1 MQTNFTPAQLTD
13 PANAASEQIIR
24 KCVHCGFCT
33 ATCPTYVLLG
43 DERDS
48 PRGRIYMIKDMLENA
63 RTPTPDVVRHVDRC
77 LSCLSCMTTCPSGVN
92 YMHLIDH
99 GRSYIARH
107 YERSRPERWLRALL
121 QAVLPYGDRFRWAL
135 KRARLGRPLRSLFA
149 RHDALKPLA
158 TLLDLAPPVLPPA
171 APAPVDTPA
180 AAPRRGRVALAQG
193 CVDSTLRPDSRAA
206 TIRLLNRLGFDVLFA
221 PSEGCCGA
229 LEQHM
234 GADDKALTAVR
245 RNVDAWHTLMAKGGL
260 DAIAITAS
268 GCGTMVKDYGY
279 LLRDDPAY
287 ADKAAAVSALAKDIS
302 EVIDPAQLAPNT
314 ALPALDVAYHAACSL
329 QHGQKITAA
338 PKNLLAAAGFRVLE
352 PAEAHLCCGSAG
364 TYNIFQPEIATR
376 LRDRKLGH
384 IAALRPDV
392 IAAGNIGCL
401 TQLAGG
407 TATPTVHLV
416 ELLDWATGGP
426 RPKGLATVG

>member
-1 MQTNFTPAQLTD
+1 MQTNFTPAQLAD
-13 PANAASEQIIR
+13 PANATSEQIIR

-48 PRGRIYMIKDMLENA
+48 PRGRIYMIKDMLENE
-63 RTPTPDVVRHVDRC
+63 RTPTPEVVRHVDRC

-107 YERSRPERWLRALL
+107 YERSRPERWLRTLL
-121 QAVLPYGDRFRWAL
+121 QAVLPHASRFRWAL
-135 KRARLGRPLRSLFA
+135 RMARLGRPLRGLFL

-158 TLLDLAPPVLPPA
+158 TLLDLAPATLPPA
-171 APAPVDTPA
+171 APAPVDSQA
-180 AAPRRGRVALAQG
+180 IAPRRGRIALTQG
-193 CVDSTLRPDSRAA
+193 CVESALRPAIRAA
-206 TIRLLNRLGFDVLFA
+206 TIRLLNRQGFDVLFA
-221 PSEGCCGA
+221 PDEGCCGA

-234 GADDKALTAVR
+234 GAEDRALAAVR
-245 RNVDAWHTLMAKGGL
+245 RNVDAWHRLMAQGDL
-260 DAIAITAS
+260 DAIVVTAS
-268 GCGTMVKDYGY
+268 GCGTMIKDYGH
-279 LLRDDPAY
+279 LLRNDPVY
-287 ADKAAAVSALAKDIS
+287 ADKAAAVSALARDVS
-302 EVIDPAQLAPNT
+302 EVIDIARLSPVASLPRLA
-314 ALPALDVAYHAACSL
+314 VAYHAACSL
-329 QHGQKITAA
+329 QHGQKITTA
-338 PKNLLAAAGFRVLE
+338 PKQLLAAAGYQVLE
-352 PAEAHLCCGSAG
+352 PVEAHLCCGSAG

-384 IAALRPDV
+384 IAALKPDM

-426 RPKGLATVG
+426 RPDGLPDKG